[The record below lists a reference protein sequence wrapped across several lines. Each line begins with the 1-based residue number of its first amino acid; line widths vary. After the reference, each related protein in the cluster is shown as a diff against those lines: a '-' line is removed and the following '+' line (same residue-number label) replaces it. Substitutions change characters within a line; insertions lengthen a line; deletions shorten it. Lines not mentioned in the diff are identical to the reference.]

1 MTVLNAQ
8 TLTVYRLPGEQ
19 WVSTFRSR
27 FTTTDKAGDF
37 VAIATVNAQLVYD
50 RAEAQRRLGYA
61 DDFDTAGYFVCRA
74 GDLERATSL
83 EEDVDIINLLD
94 GDDALAVGDRTKL
107 NGAFM
112 EIQHIKPETYRR
124 GRALY
129 YFVFFKDVK
138 TDETKVD
145 AEDELRVDVS

>member
-8 TLTVYRLPGEQ
+8 TLTIYRLPGAQ

-27 FTTTDKAGDF
+27 FTSLDKAGDF
-37 VAIATVNAQLVYD
+37 IAIAIVNAQLVYD
-50 RAEAQRRLGYA
+50 RAEAQRKLGYA
-61 DDFDTAGYFVCRA
+61 DDFDTAGYFICRG
-74 GDLERATSL
+74 GDLERAASL

-94 GDDALAVGDRTKL
+94 GDDALIIGDRTKL
-107 NGAFM
+107 NDAFM
-112 EIQHIKPETYRR
+112 EIQHIKPETYRA

-129 YFVFFKDVK
+129 HYIFFRDVK

-145 AEDELRVDVS
+145 AEDELRVDV